1 MAVESART
9 SDVGTVGVLSRAAD
23 ALSAD
28 PRILLA
34 GVAVVA
40 LGFVPYVSNVTTP
53 VVGGLAVVLTHQALV
68 DTPVTDRSYLRR
80 TLSAIGATVIIAII
94 AVSVVLA
101 GFMVVGVV
109 ALVGF
114 VFPPLLVL
122 AVLVGIVGVILP
134 VLYVALRLHL
144 ALPAAF
150 IDGET
155 ATDAV
160 RQSWERA
167 GGNVVTV
174 LGVQIVTGL
183 LSAVGALLIAYA
195 FGIPFPGTVE
205 TGSVFGSS
213 AESRELVSQS
223 AMVLRY
229 TAVGSS
235 TVSATIPSPE
245 FLLGYSVVG
254 GLFTALNYSSQAVM
268 YRVFEDERVETP
280 VTT

>member
-1 MAVESART
+1 MAAEPART
-9 SDVGTVGVLSRAAD
+9 TDVGTVGVLSRAAD

-53 VVGGLAVVLTHQALV
+53 LIGGLAVVLTHQALAGA
-68 DTPVTDRSYLRR
+68 PATDRSYLRR
-80 TLSAIGATVIIAII
+80 TLSAIGATIVVAII
-94 AVSVVLA
+94 AVSIVLA
-101 GFMVVGVV
+101 GFMLVGIV
-109 ALVGF
+109 AVAGF

-122 AVLVGIVGVILP
+122 AVLVGVVGVVIP

-144 ALPAAF
+144 AFPAAF
-150 IDGET
+150 LDGET

-160 RQSWERA
+160 RRSWDRA
-167 GGNVVTV
+167 GGNVWTV
-174 LGVQIVTGL
+174 FGVQLVTGL
-183 LSAVGALLIAYA
+183 LSAVGAFLIAYA

-235 TVSATIPSPE
+235 TVSATIPGPE
-245 FLLGYSVVG
+245 FLLGYSIVG

-268 YRVFEDERVETP
+268 YRLFDDEGVETP
-280 VTT
+280 MTA

>member
-1 MAVESART
+1 MAVEPART

-40 LGFVPYVSNVTTP
+40 LGFVPYVSNVASP
-53 VVGGLAVVLTHQALV
+53 IVGGLAVVLTHRALV

-80 TLSAIGATVIIAII
+80 ILSAIGATVIVAII

-109 ALVGF
+109 ALAGF

-122 AVLVGIVGVILP
+122 AVVAGVVAIVLP

-160 RQSWERA
+160 RRSWERA
-167 GGNVVTV
+167 GGNVLTV
-174 LGVQIVTGL
+174 FGVQLVTGL
-183 LSAVGALLIAYA
+183 LSAVAALVIAYA
-195 FGIPFPGTVE
+195 FGVPFGGTIE
-205 TGSVFGSS
+205 TGSAFSFS
-213 AESRELVSQS
+213 AENRALVSQS
-223 AMVLRY
+223 AWVLRY
-229 TAVGSS
+229 TTVGSS

-245 FLLGYSVVG
+245 FLLGYSIVG
-254 GLFTALNYSSQAVM
+254 GIFTALNYSSQAVM
-268 YRVFEDERVETP
+268 YRLFDDERTRRP
-280 VTT
+280 ANA

>member
-1 MAVESART
+1 MAAEPART

-40 LGFVPYVSNVTTP
+40 LGFVPYVSNVASP

-68 DTPVTDRSYLRR
+68 GTPATDRSYLRR
-80 TLSAIGATVIIAII
+80 TLSAIGATVIVAII

-101 GFMVVGVV
+101 GFMIVGVV

-122 AVLVGIVGVILP
+122 AVLVGIVGIVLP

-160 RQSWERA
+160 RRSWDRA

-174 LGVQIVTGL
+174 LGVQLVTGL
-183 LSAVGALLIAYA
+183 LSALAALLIAYA
-195 FGIPFPGTVE
+195 FGIPFPGAIE
-205 TGSVFGSS
+205 TGGAFSFS
-213 AESRELVSQS
+213 AENRELISQS

-235 TVSATIPSPE
+235 TVSATIPGPE

-268 YRVFEDERVETP
+268 YQVFDGKGVETP
-280 VTT
+280 ATA

>member
-1 MAVESART
+1 MAVEPARP

-34 GVAVVA
+34 GVAVVG
-40 LGFVPYVSNVTTP
+40 LGFVPYVSNVASP

-68 DTPVTDRSYLRR
+68 GAPATDRSYLRR
-80 TLSAIGATVIIAII
+80 TLSAIGATVVVAII
-94 AVSVVLA
+94 AVSIVLA
-101 GFMVVGVV
+101 GFMIVGTV

-122 AVLVGIVGVILP
+122 AVLVGIVGIVLP

-174 LGVQIVTGL
+174 LGVQLVTGV
-183 LSAVGALLIAYA
+183 LSALAALLIAYA
-195 FGIPFPGTVE
+195 FGIPFPGTIESGGVL
-205 TGSVFGSS
+205 SFS
-213 AESRELVSQS
+213 AENRELVSQS

-245 FLLGYSVVG
+245 FLFGYSVVG

-268 YRVFEDERVETP
+268 YREFDDEGVETP
-280 VTT
+280 AGV

>member
-1 MAVESART
+1 MAVEPART

-68 DTPVTDRSYLRR
+68 GTPATDRSYLRR
-80 TLSAIGATVIIAII
+80 ALSAIGATVIVAII

-101 GFMVVGVV
+101 GFIVVGIV

-122 AVLVGIVGVILP
+122 AVLVGIVGIVLP

-160 RQSWERA
+160 RQSWDRA

-174 LGVQIVTGL
+174 LGVQAVTGL
-183 LSAVGALLIAYA
+183 LSALAALLIAYA
-195 FGIPFPGTVE
+195 FGIPFPGAIE
-205 TGSVFGSS
+205 TGGALS
-213 AESRELVSQS
+213 AENRELVSRS

-235 TVSATIPSPE
+235 TVSATIPGPE

-268 YRVFEDERVETP
+268 YQVFDGEAVETP
-280 VTT
+280 AGV